1 MLVGVGLDVVGVSSA
16 VDVVHPAPKIGLVCG
31 LQVRESG
38 FVGTRGGEVDRDEL
52 GHFVEAVIRRV
63 GKLDEPKYIEIVDR
77 SVEDIQVQL
86 RASTVPFEERFVNKR
101 DLGVVPRGENDGV
114 DRFLRSV
121 RKYSSAAG
129 EPCHVGFGNGL
140 AMSEV
145 VQCLGIE
152 NRVRCESVVVRGGQ
166 AEAGQISH

>member
-31 LQVRESG
+31 LQVCESG
-38 FVGTRGGEVDRDEL
+38 FVGVGE
-52 GHFVEAVIRRV
+52 
-63 GKLDEPKYIEIVDR
+63 LDEPKYIEIVDR

-114 DRFLRSV
+114 DRFLGSV
-121 RKYSSAAG
+121 RKDSSAVG
-129 EPCHVGFGNGL
+129 EPHHVGFGNDL

-145 VQCLGIE
+145 VQYLAIE
-152 NRVRCESVVVRGGQ
+152 NRVD
-166 AEAGQISH
+166 AE